1 MKKCFI
7 ICPIGENGSSIRDRS
22 DKLFKHVIKPV
33 CKKHDFEP
41 YRVDQSSQNGSITE
55 EIMDYLNNAEL
66 VIADL
71 TDHNPNAFYE
81 IGYRSALKKPIIH
94 LKAKSELIPFD
105 IKDIRAFDYDIT
117 DLDSVD
123 ELKERLSQTISTIS
137 FDIESSTSQNIED
150 EKTQDFNLNIFKELY
165 KIQDSLKEIKQS
177 ILINNNSAVEVLA
190 DKLSSSSKKTPEEVL
205 IESMIP
211 ILVNDPDKLE
221 NLLKL
226 SGQIIDE

>member
-1 MKKCFI
+1 
-7 ICPIGENGSSIRDRS
+7 
-22 DKLFKHVIKPV
+22 
-33 CKKHDFEP
+33 
-41 YRVDQSSQNGSITE
+41 
-55 EIMDYLNNAEL
+55 MDYLNNAEL

>member
-1 MKKCFI
+1 M
-7 ICPIGENGSSIRDRS
+7 
-22 DKLFKHVIKPV
+22 
-33 CKKHDFEP
+33 
-41 YRVDQSSQNGSITE
+41 
-55 EIMDYLNNAEL
+55 
-66 VIADL
+66 
-71 TDHNPNAFYE
+71 
-81 IGYRSALKKPIIH
+81 
-94 LKAKSELIPFD
+94 
-105 IKDIRAFDYDIT
+105 
-117 DLDSVD
+117 
-123 ELKERLSQTISTIS
+123 KERLSQTISTIS